1 MDVIYFMNEYDKIN
15 YFNELLNK
23 YICNINELVEYVVS
37 LKLLS
42 SYMTLFIPQIKNYIE
57 NNKVDVLQKCVINID
72 DFQKFSF
79 DDFSEMDDN
88 ESYNTYMPKIKNTDI
103 NSHNS
108 NELFKLLLEIKNNS
122 ANLDRK
128 YKYNIQKKI
137 NKIQKIIFKVNELFT
152 NN

>member
-1 MDVIYFMNEYDKIN
+1 MNEYDKIN